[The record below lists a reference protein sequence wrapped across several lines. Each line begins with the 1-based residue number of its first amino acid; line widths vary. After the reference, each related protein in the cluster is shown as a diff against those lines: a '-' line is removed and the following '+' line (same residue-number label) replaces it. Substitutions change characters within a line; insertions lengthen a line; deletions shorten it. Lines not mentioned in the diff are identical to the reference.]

1 MADIKGE
8 TLALAALFQCC
19 AQISRVANTGFWD
32 EHAAACVIR
41 GLLVTD
47 PKTCEDIYAPGKLMT
62 GFKQLADSL
71 DKSMGAKSAET
82 IAITQ
87 NALKIIALEI
97 SIERNEEIFNRMS
110 SEIDRIK
117 ANILASNKDY
127 MDKGPEVIL
136 DPNFLSDF
144 SSLYQSLISPNF
156 QKLIIYGEEQYL
168 RQSENQDRIRALL
181 LSGIRAVV
189 LWRQLGGRRRFL
201 FFRRKA
207 IVECAQ
213 KGATSGILN

>member
-8 TLALAALFQCC
+8 TLALSALFQCC

-32 EHAAACVIR
+32 EHAACVIR

-82 IAITQ
+82 IAIHKMH
-87 NALKIIALEI
+87 LKLLRWKLVLSAMK
-97 SIERNEEIFNRMS
+97 IFNRMG

-117 ANILASNKDY
+117 TNILASNKDY

-181 LSGIRAVV
+181 FKWHSSCGALETIR
-189 LWRQLGGRRRFL
+189 W
-201 FFRRKA
+201 
-207 IVECAQ
+207 
-213 KGATSGILN
+213 T

>member
-8 TLALAALFQCC
+8 SIALAALFQCC
-19 AQISRVANTGFWD
+19 AQIARVANTGFWD
-32 EHAAACVIR
+32 EHAASAVIR
-41 GLLVTD
+41 GLLVTN
-47 PKTCEDIYAPGKLMT
+47 PQTVEDIYAPGRLMT
-62 GFKQLADSL
+62 GFKQLVESFDRTMVNKTS
-71 DKSMGAKSAET
+71 DT

-87 NALKIIALEI
+87 NALKLIALEVSI
-97 SIERNEEIFNRMS
+97 SRNSEIFNRMG
-110 SEIDRIK
+110 SEIDRL
-117 ANILASNKDY
+117 ASNILASKPDY
-127 MDKGPEVIL
+127 LESSPEIIL
-136 DPNFLSDF
+136 DSAYLRDF

-168 RQSENQDRIRALL
+168 RDTANQDKIRALL

-207 IVECAQ
+207 IVECARR
-213 KGATSGILN
+213 GATSGIL